1 MPGGTEPNYNQAGI
15 ERCDRKALVSLA
27 GGRRRRFCAPSASRP
42 KVEVDLNLDIK
53 DTRAGTRHEP
63 GAAAPP
69 NVAVEP
75 GRQWQI
81 DSQLSEA
88 RLAAQREA
96 KHALKVFEQVEAA
109 YVAIAI
115 LGSIAFL
122 YLSTIPWVFAV
133 PDFESRMAGVWE
145 SLRWDRAQPL
155 DPIANVLAF
164 IPIGFLWSA
173 AWSANPTQR
182 RWRAIEV
189 VRVATGSLVLA
200 TVAEVLQFW
209 IPLRDPSIRDILAL
223 ECGALLGCGLW
234 FAAGPS
240 ISVVLWRSIDR
251 FMFRHPQ
258 LFRLRR
264 RVLIGAIYFTCVFI
278 VLFASPVRLF
288 WAYRSWSISLQHLPV
303 SRPDLVSPQ
312 SQSVLADV
320 FCSAVVALLLVIA
333 CVIGQSVVRFFKRR
347 DLSR

>member
-1 MPGGTEPNYNQAGI
+1 MSGGTKPNYNGGGI
-15 ERCDRKALVSLA
+15 ERCD
-27 GGRRRRFCAPSASRP
+27 
-42 KVEVDLNLDIK
+42 LNQNIK
-53 DTRAGTRHEP
+53 DTLEGTRHEP
-63 GAAAPP
+63 GAVVSP
-69 NVAVEP
+69 NVAVGP
-75 GRQWQI
+75 SRQWQI

-96 KHALKVFEQVEAA
+96 KHARKVFEQVEAA
-109 YVAIAI
+109 YVAIAV
-115 LGSIAFL
+115 LGSLAFL

-133 PDFESRMAGVWE
+133 PDFESRLAGVWE

-173 AWSANPTQR
+173 AWSANPTKR

-189 VRVATGSLVLA
+189 ARVAIGCLVLA

-234 FAAGPS
+234 FTAGPW
-240 ISVVLWRSIDR
+240 ISVVLGRSIERLMFHHPR
-251 FMFRHPQ
+251 F
-258 LFRLRR
+258 FRLRR
-264 RVLIGAIYFTCVFI
+264 RLLIGATYFACVLI
-278 VLFASPVRLF
+278 VIFASPVRLF
-288 WAYRSWSISLQHLPV
+288 WTYRGWSISLQHLPV

-312 SQSVLADV
+312 SQGLLADV
-320 FCSAVVALLLVIA
+320 FCSAVVALVLVSA
-333 CVIGQSVVRFFKRR
+333 CFIGQSAVRFFKRR